1 MDNQR
6 NVIIAILLSAVVLF
20 GWQYAMEIFYPA
32 PPQTEQSASVAANN
46 SSPED
51 AAANAGNMSKSGNAS
66 LDTQG
71 DGDKVMP
78 RKEALATG
86 PRIPIAAP
94 RVKGSINLTGARLD
108 DLTLIDYEE
117 SIEKDSPPVHL
128 FSPANTKDQYFA
140 QFGWVGQNIETPNSK
155 TLWTAEGETLS
166 AGKPL
171 LLHWTNSNGQR
182 FEITYSIDENYLITA
197 EQKFI
202 NTSDAPVTI
211 RSIGLINRTKANA
224 DPSTYILRNGSMGVF
239 EGAADFD
246 NDYDEILERGAQGIS
261 FTQDVSWIGFSDHY
275 WLSALVPQNSKKA
288 GNDVTGFF
296 RSMGGDIFQSEL
308 QYQNNIVNAGQE
320 YSQKSLLFAGAK
332 ENDLLDAYSAQ
343 NDITLLDR
351 AVDWGW
357 FIWIEKPIFLLLD
370 KLYDLVGNFGLAIM
384 CLVVLIRLI
393 LFPIA
398 QKQFKSMAAMR
409 AIQPKMKKLQERYK
423 DDRQKMQQEVMA
435 LYKKEKVNPLAG
447 CLPIFLQIPIF
458 FALYKVLMLS
468 IEMRH
473 KPFVLWIQDLSA
485 PDPLTPV
492 NLFGLIPF
500 DPPGFLAIGV
510 LPIIVGFTMYLQFK
524 LNPQQMDPVQ
534 QQVFSFMPWI
544 MMFIMAPF
552 AAGLQLYWATNNVLT
567 IAQQKWLY
575 SKNPQLR
582 EMMAQE
588 AEEKRKAKELEAQAA
603 ND

>member
-1 MDNQR
+1 
-6 NVIIAILLSAVVLF
+6 
-20 GWQYAMEIFYPA
+20 
-32 PPQTEQSASVAANN
+32 
-46 SSPED
+46 
-51 AAANAGNMSKSGNAS
+51 
-66 LDTQG
+66 
-71 DGDKVMP
+71 
-78 RKEALATG
+78 
-86 PRIPIAAP
+86 
-94 RVKGSINLTGARLD
+94 
-108 DLTLIDYEE
+108 
-117 SIEKDSPPVHL
+117 
-128 FSPANTKDQYFA
+128 
-140 QFGWVGQNIETPNSK
+140 
-155 TLWTAEGETLS
+155 
-166 AGKPL
+166 
-171 LLHWTNSNGQR
+171 
-182 FEITYSIDENYLITA
+182 
-197 EQKFI
+197 
-202 NTSDAPVTI
+202 
-211 RSIGLINRTKANA
+211 
-224 DPSTYILRNGSMGVF
+224 MGVF